1 MKLFYTSALTLA
13 AVLLTAGS
21 AIAQN
26 VGIANTTITP
36 DPEAI
41 LELRSTTKGVLLPR
55 MNTAQTVTLAAS
67 LNAADDGMTVYDTS
81 TKQYKYWNG
90 TTLTWNVLA
99 TSATVTGSTL
109 DDAYDAGGAGLGRSI
124 TGDAGAVQI
133 NGTGGTIALETDG
146 DIQLTTDDA
155 WIGSSPTLQRLRFDD
170 NSSGRIHVEGADLTM
185 DSDRWIGIDGSNPRI
200 EFEGGSGRVNIQNAD
215 IEVDDDA
222 WIGLNASNPRIEFD
236 NTNDRLDMRA
246 ADIEVDAGKW
256 IGIGSTVERVIF
268 DGSDNQIN
276 IMGATGG
283 VGINTEDPDAELD
296 IIAEP
301 GGDPFVIKAVKNSN
315 VASELT
321 GIGLGSEDLSHIVKS
336 GIVHER
342 ESPNGTGKLHFLVD
356 DNVDANDVAITE
368 SRMTIDRNGLVGI
381 GTTTPAEELHVVGDI
396 RSSVL
401 AGGGNVQADAN
412 GNLIVSNNLPGNDDS
427 YIHNQ
432 TAVYQT
438 ADFQISGDGEMDG
451 GLTIG
456 AGITVDDNNTNGGSI
471 AAGSIAFGNASG
483 EGIGSK
489 RNAGGNQYG
498 LDFYTNSVN
507 RLAITNT
514 GGVGIGTAAPAE
526 ELHVIGDF
534 RASSLAGGGNIQADA
549 NGTLIV
555 SNDLAAGDGD
565 YIQNQ
570 NSVNQGANFRISG
583 DGQMDQVI
591 ATANNTW
598 YLQGGDDHTLRDV
611 NVANTLGVWGA
622 QNADRA
628 GIQLGSDGSYIF
640 GDNTNIGIGTTAPA
654 QKLDVRGVVRSEGA
668 YRVDV
673 DGNNGAGPRIAFGTT
688 ANEYAFMN
696 MGSYGA
702 INNLETTTRDFRIG
716 SNAHTNAIYL
726 ENATGDVG
734 IGTNAPGQRL
744 DVNGNIHLGSSTGN
758 KQIYT
763 WSATDGNWRIGMS
776 DSPGFNRAMSTT
788 HVQYMTYAAGATQ
801 GFAVGVNGGNSSFE
815 TRGSDHQAYF
825 RGDVGIQ
832 ASNAQVK
839 LAVGGNG
846 VNQYSTD
853 LWVENNSHVQ
863 GNETLNQGGRGRLRV
878 GTAWGYVGLYADGSS
893 TGAANDLVLGAGS
906 GLVRIG
912 PNGGGQNLRVG
923 GLEGSGDRPVYAD
936 ANGILRTG
944 GSVNYAVSSNL
955 AYSFD
960 DAGGWTNAVSCDDC
974 ISGAVNI
981 GFTMNVFGTSYT
993 QLQLS
998 SNGYITFGGSGG
1010 PNTLG
1015 NGCLPSGTFGMA
1027 CLMFWWDDLIASTF
1041 RYRTVGSSPNRV
1053 WQARYDG
1060 YQFNNTGE
1068 IVDVMISMHEGSNL
1082 ITVRYDDVG
1091 CCGDDAKGGGATIG
1105 LQGPG
1110 GGSARAIPIGC
1121 NAPLT
1126 DDNQGANASQFISF
1140 RAPF

>member
-1 MKLFYTSALTLA
+1 MKSFYTSALAFSAL
-13 AVLLTAGS
+13 LLTTGS
-21 AIAQN
+21 VFAQN
-26 VGIANTTITP
+26 VGIANTNITP
-36 DPEAI
+36 DAEAI

-55 MNTAQTVTLAAS
+55 MNTAQTVTLGS
-67 LNAADDGMTVYDTS
+67 TLNATDDGMTVYDTS

-99 TSATVTGSTL
+99 TSSTVTGSTL

-124 TGDAGAVQI
+124 TADAGAIQI
-133 NGTGGTIALETDG
+133 NGTSGTIAIETDG

-170 NSSGRIHVEGADLTM
+170 NSSGRIHVEVADLTM

-200 EFEGGSGRVNIQNAD
+200 EFEGGSGRVNIQDAD

-268 DGSDNQIN
+268 DGTDNQIN

-296 IIAEP
+296 IIGEP
-301 GGDPFVIKAVKNSN
+301 GGSPFLIKAVKNSN
-315 VASELT
+315 VASELS

-356 DNVDANDVAITE
+356 DNVDANDVALTE

-381 GTTTPAEELHVVGDI
+381 GITTPAEELHVVGDI

-412 GNLIVSNNLPGNDDS
+412 GNLIVSNDLPGSDDS

-438 ADFQISGDGEMDG
+438 ANFQISGDGELDG
-451 GLTIG
+451 GMTVG
-456 AGITVDDNNTNGGSI
+456 SGMTVDDNNSNSGTI
-471 AAGSIAFGNASG
+471 ASGAIAFGNASG

-498 LDFYTNSVN
+498 LDFYTSSAN
-507 RLAITNT
+507 RMAISNT
-514 GGVGIGTAAPAE
+514 G
-526 ELHVIGDF
+526 
-534 RASSLAGGGNIQADA
+534 
-549 NGTLIV
+549 
-555 SNDLAAGDGD
+555 
-565 YIQNQ
+565 
-570 NSVNQGANFRISG
+570 
-583 DGQMDQVI
+583 
-591 ATANNTW
+591 
-598 YLQGGDDHTLRDV
+598 
-611 NVANTLGVWGA
+611 NV
-622 QNADRA
+622 
-628 GIQLGSDGSYIF
+628 
-640 GDNTNIGIGTTAPA
+640 GIGTTAPA
-654 QKLDVRGVVRSEGA
+654 QRMDVRGIVRSEGA

-673 DGNNGAGPRIAFGTT
+673 DGNNGAGPRVAFGTT

-696 MGSYGA
+696 LGA
-702 INNLETTTRDFRIG
+702 YAGINNLETTTRDFRIG

-726 ENATGDVG
+726 ENGTGDVG

-763 WSATDGNWRIGMS
+763 WTATDANWRIGMS
-776 DSPGFNRAMSTT
+776 ASPGFTRAMSTT
-788 HVQYMTYAAGATQ
+788 HVQYTTYAAGATQ
-801 GFAVGVNGGNSSFE
+801 GFAIGVNGGNSTFE

-832 ASNAQVK
+832 AADAQVK

-853 LWVENNSHVQ
+853 LWVENNEHVQ

-878 GTAWGYVGLYADGSS
+878 GTAWGYVGLYADASS
-893 TGAANDLVLGAGS
+893 TSAANDLVLGAGS
-906 GLVRIG
+906 GLVRVG
-912 PNGGGQNLRVG
+912 PNGGGQNLRVS
-923 GLEGSGDRPVYAD
+923 GLEGTGDRPVYAD
-936 ANGILRTG
+936 ANGVLVTG
-944 GSVNYAVSSNL
+944 NRLNYSVASNL
-955 AYSFD
+955 AHSFD
-960 DAGGWTNAVSCDDC
+960 DGGGWTNAVSCDDC

-981 GFTMNVFGTSYT
+981 GFTMSVFGTNYT

-1010 PNTLG
+1010 PSTLG
-1015 NGCLPSGTFGMA
+1015 NGCLPTGTFSMA
-1027 CLMFWWDDLIASTF
+1027 SLMFWWDDLVANSF
-1041 RYRTVGSSPNRV
+1041 RYRTVGSAPNRV

-1060 YQFNNTGE
+1060 YQYNNGGE
-1068 IVDVMISMHEGSNL
+1068 IVDCMIMMHEGSNL
-1082 ITVRYDDVG
+1082 IVVRYDDVG
-1091 CCGDDAKGGGATIG
+1091 CCGDDAKGGGATFG

-1110 GGSARAIPIGC
+1110 GASAKAIPVGC
-1121 NAPLT
+1121 NSPLT
-1126 DDNQGANASQFISF
+1126 DDNQGANASQFMSF
-1140 RAPF
+1140 RAPY